1 MAETI
6 TPERLDALLAED
18 SIPSLHRALWQLLW
32 ETDIRVLDLLS
43 LDVAEVDQDG
53 GLIAR
58 AGAPFPVALS
68 ARALDLL
75 APLIAGRA
83 AGPLFGTGNERLRAL
98 SWEEAVRGAREHG
111 LAIHAFRTAGKRHRS
126 RAGAREAAR
135 ATAADAATDAAAPG
149 LA

>member
-18 SIPSLHRALWQLLW
+18 SHPVLHRALWQLLW

-43 LDVAEVDQDG
+43 LDVAEVDRAG
-53 GLIAR
+53 GRIAR

-68 ARALDLL
+68 ERALDLL
-75 APLIAGRA
+75 APLIADRA

-111 LAIHAFRTAGKRHRS
+111 VAIHAFRTAGKRHRS
-126 RAGAREAAR
+126 RAGAPEAGAGEP
-135 ATAADAATDAAAPG
+135 AVEPAGEPA
-149 LA
+149 